1 MTVIKNSLENI
12 FQLCRFCFV
21 GLAATAIHSLLF
33 IFFVEIFDL
42 PPIFSNF
49 IAFFPSFIFSFIFH
63 KSWTFRMIDR
73 EDCILMLVRFFV
85 VAIVGLLLNTF
96 WVFIVTNVC
105 NFQYYISLFFI
116 IFLTPLLLY
125 LLNKFYVFK

>member
-1 MTVIKNSLENI
+1 MSVTKNSLQNI
-12 FQLCRFCFV
+12 FQLCRFGFV
-21 GLAATAIHSLLF
+21 GLVATAIHSLLF
-33 IFFVEIFDL
+33 IFFVEIFNL

-49 IAFFPSFIFSFIFH
+49 VAFFPSFIFSFIFH
-63 KSWTFRMIDR
+63 KSWTFRMNDR
-73 EDCILMLVRFFV
+73 EDSIFMLVRFFFI
-85 VAIVGLLLNTF
+85 AILGLLLNTF

-105 NFQYYISLFFI
+105 NFQYNISLFFI

>member
-1 MTVIKNSLENI
+1 
-12 FQLCRFCFV
+12 
-21 GLAATAIHSLLF
+21 
-33 IFFVEIFDL
+33 
-42 PPIFSNF
+42 
-49 IAFFPSFIFSFIFH
+49 
-63 KSWTFRMIDR
+63 MIDR